1 MADSDKQIVT
11 IGWLKDQGYSIK
23 EAYTDNTWCPTFNNI
38 TAGTIGSSIG
48 VSATCYGTG
57 SEYSANQVVCR
68 KDVYLSYVCT
78 CSDLTVSPQ
87 ELTWSY
93 DQVTAKTS
101 STATLST
108 NNCISNVTVT
118 STDEDICT
126 ASVSDNTVT
135 ITPVGVAGEAS
146 VIIDYDSDSTSCS
159 ETIICHF
166 SDLVCDCDKISTI
179 EWTYA
184 NVTAKTSSSI
194 TLSTP
199 SCTVSGPTLIIG
211 DDSLCS
217 ASISDG
223 VLTITPKGV
232 TGSTTVKAHYTYGQ
246 SGECDET
253 VNCKFMN
260 CSVSVNDIEIK
271 SDEVVDIKKVML
283 NVRQINTKK
292 VILSYN
298 NGADD
303 YVVECNG
310 DSVLY
315 NSEVKPSSRSYQNI
329 SYASIGTCVSKIVN
343 DYRYDGLFKGCTSIT
358 GVEFSSTVTEL
369 GYESFYGCT
378 ALKSVHIPKNI
389 THFGHGV
396 FENCTSLSSVTF
408 DGQRMTQRGISTFEN
423 CTSLREIV
431 LPLCDTSYDLYCDVD
446 YVLFENCTNLRKV
459 TFPANSGY
467 KYIHR
472 SFIGCSSL
480 VDINIPDTIESVWE
494 GSFKGCSSLTALTFS
509 SALKDFGEYACS
521 GCTSLRSFTCYATTP
536 PRVGWFNGGYHACW
550 GKCNIFEGC
559 DNLTIYVPAESVTAY
574 KEASGWSQYADRIQA
589 IP

>member
-108 NNCISNVTVT
+108 NNCISNITVT
-118 STDEDICT
+118 STDENICT

-146 VIIDYDSDSTSCS
+146 IIIDYDSDSTSCS

-184 NVTAKTSSSI
+184 DVTAKTSSSI

-223 VLTITPKGV
+223 VLTITPNGV

-260 CSVSVNDIEIK
+260 CSVSVDDIEIK
-271 SDEVVDIKKVML
+271 SATVTGTNQILL
-283 NVRQINTKK
+283 NVKQINTKK
-292 VILSYN
+292 AILSYN

-310 DSVLY
+310 IGVLY

-329 SYASIGTCVSKIVN
+329 SYASIGTCVSKTAN
-343 DYRYDGLFKGCTSIT
+343 DYRYDGVFEGCTSIT
-358 GVEFSSTVTEL
+358 GVDFSSTVTEL
-369 GYESFYGCT
+369 GYEMFHGCT

-389 THFGHGV
+389 TKFGHGV
-396 FENCTSLSSVTF
+396 FEDCTSLTSVTF
-408 DGQRMTQRGISTFEN
+408 EGQQMTSFGISAFRN
-423 CTSLREIV
+423 CRSLTEINLPHVNPEYTIYRELEYHMFDSCV
-431 LPLCDTSYDLYCDVD
+431 
-446 YVLFENCTNLRKV
+446 NLRKV
-459 TFPANSGY
+459 TFPANSQY
-467 KYIHR
+467 YRIW
-472 SFIGCSSL
+472 SYAFANCTSL
-480 VDINIPDTIESVWE
+480 VDISIPDTVAQVYECAFE
-494 GSFKGCSSLTALTFS
+494 GCSSLTALTFS
-509 SALKDFGEYACS
+509 SALEEFGEYACS
-521 GCTSLRSFTCYATTP
+521 GCTNLTSFTCYATTP
-536 PRVGWFNGGYHACW
+536 PKTGWYNGGPWYCSDC
-550 GKCNIFEGC
+550 KLFEGC
-559 DNLTIYVPAESVTAY
+559 DNLTIYVPASAVEAY
-574 KEASGWSQYADRIQA
+574 KAADGWKFYADRIQA
-589 IP
+589 IT